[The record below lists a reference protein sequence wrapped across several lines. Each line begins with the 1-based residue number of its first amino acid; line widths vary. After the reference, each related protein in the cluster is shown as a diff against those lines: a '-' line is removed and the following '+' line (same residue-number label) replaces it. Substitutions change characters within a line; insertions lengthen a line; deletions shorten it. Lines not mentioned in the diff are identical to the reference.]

1 MYSET
6 TEGPTRSSDSM
17 EICPKYFPV
26 FETAL
31 FQINTNFTL
40 QSNIL
45 GI

>member
-6 TEGPTRSSDSM
+6 TEGPTPR
-17 EICPKYFPV
+17 IVWKFVPNIFPV

-31 FQINTNFTL
+31 FQINTNFTI
-40 QSNIL
+40 QFNIL

>member
-6 TEGPTRSSDSM
+6 TEGPTPR
-17 EICPKYFPV
+17 IVWKFVLNIFLV

-31 FQINTNFTL
+31 FQINTNFTV
-40 QSNIL
+40 QFNIL